1 MNKTTSILVVD
12 DDPAILQTYSEIL
25 RAEGYE
31 VWEAATGQQGL
42 QATREKR
49 PDLVLLDVM
58 LPDLSGMEVCRQ
70 IKADA
75 ALTDVF
81 VVLVSGAATGVA
93 NKVDG
98 LGTGADDYL
107 VKPLDCSEFL
117 ARLRTIVRL
126 RHTTAALRASEQRHR
141 RLVEILPEAVGLID
155 LQGRFLGVNPQAV
168 EMLGYADPGELLERS
183 VFDLTQPEDHERVRA
198 DIITTLE
205 TGTLRNAKP
214 SAAQEERG
222 SLPGRSECGGG
233 GGRARP
239 TQWDRPGGA

>member
-1 MNKTTSILVVD
+1 MKKKTSILVVD

-42 QATREKR
+42 QATRERR

-58 LPDLSGMEVCRQ
+58 LPDLSGLEVCRQ
-70 IKADA
+70 IKADP

-81 VVLVSGAATGVA
+81 VVLVSGTAASVA
-93 NKVDG
+93 DKVDG

-107 VKPLDCSEFL
+107 VKPLDIAEFL

-126 RHTTAALRASEQRHR
+126 RHTTTALRASEQRHR

-155 LQGRFLGVNPQAV
+155 RQGRFLAANPRGA
-168 EMLGYADPGELLERS
+168 EMLGYADPGELLGRS
-183 VFDLTQPEDHERVRA
+183 VFDLTRPEDHERVRA
-198 DIITTLE
+198 NLE
-205 TGTLRNAKP
+205 YYAGNRHLAKRGVP
-214 SAAQEERG
+214 AAQEERR
-222 SLPGRSECGGG
+222 SIPGRSECGGG
-233 GGRARP
+233 GGRGRP